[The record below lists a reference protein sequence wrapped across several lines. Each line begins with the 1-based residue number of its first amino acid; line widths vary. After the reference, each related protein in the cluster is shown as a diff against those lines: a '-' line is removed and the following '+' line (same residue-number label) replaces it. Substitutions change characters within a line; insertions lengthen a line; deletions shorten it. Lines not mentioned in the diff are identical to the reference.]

1 MKRIPI
7 SRSPLDWL
15 GKDPQD
21 EKALEATSTATV
33 ELPPSPAPS
42 NGTQAYEPVEEA
54 ESERPAAAAPT
65 AIEAPVPPVGKG
77 SDVAIA
83 QEAPPA
89 TAARK
94 SASGARAKRAPK
106 PQAAPQGLVRTTYH
120 IYEENRLKVE
130 EHAYWERMK
139 IFEVVN
145 KALQEYF
152 ERHPASRK

>member
-33 ELPPSPAPS
+33 DFPPSPAPP
-42 NGTQAYEPVEEA
+42 NGTQAYEPADVV
-54 ESERPAAAAPT
+54 ESEKPPAAAPT
-65 AIEAPVPPVGKG
+65 AIEAPVPPAGKG
-77 SDVAIA
+77 SDVVIA
-83 QEAPPA
+83 QDAPPA
-89 TAARK
+89 TAAK
-94 SASGARAKRAPK
+94 KPAGGARAKRASK
-106 PQAAPQGLVRTTYH
+106 PEAVPQGLVRTTYH

-152 ERHPASRK
+152 ERHPVSRK

>member
-33 ELPPSPAPS
+33 EPTTSPAPS
-42 NGTQAYEPVEEA
+42 NGMQVYEPVEEA
-54 ESERPAAAAPT
+54 DSEKPAAAAPT

-77 SDVAIA
+77 SGAAI
-83 QEAPPA
+83 EPEVPPV
-89 TAARK
+89 TAVKKA
-94 SASGARAKRAPK
+94 ASGARAKRPPK
-106 PQAAPQGLVRTTYH
+106 PEAAPQGLVRTTYH

-145 KALQEYF
+145 RALQEYF
-152 ERHPASRK
+152 ERHPVSRK